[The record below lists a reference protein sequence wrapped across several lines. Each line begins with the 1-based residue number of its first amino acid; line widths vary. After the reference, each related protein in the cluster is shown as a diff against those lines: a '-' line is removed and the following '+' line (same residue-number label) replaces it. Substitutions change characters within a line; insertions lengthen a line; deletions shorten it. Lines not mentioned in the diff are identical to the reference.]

1 MGRVVREGALRPPQV
16 WIRGD
21 HRQPGPRVAAGPP
34 RVLLPAGAAED
45 GWGGVVQNRP
55 PEAPA
60 RLLFAQ
66 WLTRPDHPTFAR
78 VMVNRVWQ
86 HHFRRPLAGTPSDF
100 GLIGSPPSNARLLD
114 WLACEFAAPESGVRD
129 EAFRLK
135 RLHRMLLTSSAYR
148 QASRSEGTDDA
159 WGERIARD
167 PNFELLSRMERRRL
181 TGEEIRD
188 AMLAAGGGLAFDR
201 GGPGVRPPLPSEL
214 VANLLRGQWDVSP
227 RAADHRR
234 RSIYLFVRRN
244 LRYPLFEA
252 FDRPDTNASC
262 PVRPQSTTA
271 PQALTLLNSEPVR
284 DAARELAEA
293 ARRDA
298 AAGRTDDAAFVEAA
312 WLRALGRTPEADE
325 LARALQFL
333 KSGQAQ
339 DDEARVLL
347 CLGLFNVNEF
357 VYVD

>member
-1 MGRVVREGALRPPQV
+1 
-16 WIRGD
+16 
-21 HRQPGPRVAAGPP
+21 
-34 RVLLPAGAAED
+34 
-45 GWGGVVQNRP
+45 
-55 PEAPA
+55 
-60 RLLFAQ
+60 
-66 WLTRPDHPTFAR
+66 
-78 VMVNRVWQ
+78 
-86 HHFRRPLAGTPSDF
+86 
-100 GLIGSPPSNARLLD
+100 
-114 WLACEFAAPESGVRD
+114 
-129 EAFRLK
+129 
-135 RLHRMLLTSSAYR
+135 
-148 QASRSEGTDDA
+148 
-159 WGERIARD
+159 
-167 PNFELLSRMERRRL
+167 
-181 TGEEIRD
+181 
-188 AMLAAGGGLAFDR
+188 MLAAGGGLAFDR